1 MRQPIDGVNSGQGK
15 SDQYFKGNMDA
26 ELSTGIVLI
35 KLKKWKFFL

>member
-1 MRQPIDGVNSGQGK
+1 MGMTSRQGK

-35 KLKKWKFFL
+35 KIEEMKVF